1 MSATH
6 ASNPTDNMAIIGR
19 DDIND
24 IEAILAVSNTDVD
37 EVEHIVKDN
46 ADAIFTWDYSL
57 ARPQLRKLY
66 EKAKVGQWNATT
78 DLPWDTEIDL
88 EQVVSADQA
97 AAASGLTVDHY
108 AGTVVE
114 KWGAKEWLEFGI
126 DQRRWTLSQ
135 FLHGEQGALLCTA
148 KIVETV
154 PWYDA
159 KLYASTQ
166 VVDEARHVE
175 VFSRYIDEKLGGG
188 FQVNAHLRMLLDDI
202 IEDSRW
208 DMTYLG
214 MQVMVEGL
222 ALAAFGFM
230 HQMTE
235 EPLLKQLLRYV
246 MSDEAR
252 HVAFGVLSLKEVYD
266 GMTDSEMKD
275 RQEFAFEAAIRM
287 RDRFLSQEVWE
298 KHGVNP
304 RDVVPLVLRDPM
316 PRPVPADAVLED
328 RPELQE
334 ARPARPQRQVAAPPV
349 RGDERHPVRGLGGH
363 RLGVHQVRARR
374 GRPAGR
380 AAAPAR
386 RRRLITPT
394 ASSGRQ
400 RRRSRR
406 KSASQRPTTSLCVSS
421 AAIRASAVS
430 VTSSPMRGRR
440 ASTSPVM

>member
-1 MSATH
+1 MTVTH
-6 ASNPTDNMAIIGR
+6 NSNEAIIGR
-19 DDIND
+19 DDINN
-24 IEAILAVSNTDVD
+24 IEAILSITNTDVD
-37 EVEHIVKDN
+37 EVEHVVKDN

-66 EKAKVGQWNATT
+66 EKAKVGQWNGTT
-78 DLPWDTEIDL
+78 DLPWDTDVDL
-88 EQVVSADQA
+88 EKVVSADQA
-97 AAASGLTVDHY
+97 AIQSGLTPDHY
-108 AGTVVE
+108 DGTVVA
-114 KWGAKEWLEFGI
+114 KWGEKEWLEFGI

-166 VVDEARHVE
+166 TMDEARHVE
-175 VFSRYIDEKLGGG
+175 VFHRYIDEKLEGG

-202 IEDSRW
+202 IQDSRW

-222 ALAAFGFM
+222 ALAAFGFL

-252 HVAFGVLSLKEVYD
+252 HVAFGVLSLKEAYA
-266 GMTDSEMKD
+266 GMSDQELME

-304 RDVVPLVLRDPM
+304 RDVVPLVLNDPTRDIFQQM
-316 PRPVPADAVLED
+316 LFSKIVPNCKKLGLLDRNDKWLRHRFEEMNVIQFED
-328 RPELQE
+328 WEDTGSE
-334 ARPARPQRQVAAPPV
+334 YIKF
-349 RGDERHPVRGLGGH
+349 ELGGE
-363 RLGVHQVRARR
+363 LPDGQPV
-374 GRPAGR
+374 AG
-380 AAAPAR
+380 
-386 RRRLITPT
+386 T
-394 ASSGRQ
+394 
-400 RRRSRR
+400 
-406 KSASQRPTTSLCVSS
+406 
-421 AAIRASAVS
+421 
-430 VTSSPMRGRR
+430 
-440 ASTSPVM
+440 